1 MAPLYELILS
11 AHLQA
16 VDREGILQAFGIMKC
31 PASERPCKEGN
42 GGPRRVLTAGT
53 KPRPP
58 ALRPTRPLPL
68 QNPGPP
74 PPDWAKL
81 DIPGA
86 GKTQLRRSSHSESTL
101 FSRYQEAE
109 PLDGSPQATTV
120 LENQGWRTQALGHVA
135 EPRRSPGRVGPT
147 LQGQTVAG
155 PSSVSDSPTSRARR
169 PRPREGR
176 NLPKTTQ
183 REAGAPK
190 PRLTVG

>member
-135 EPRRSPGRVGPT
+135 EPRRSRAVRVRRSKVRLWPGLRASPT
-147 LQGQTVAG
+147 LPLRGLGGRG
-155 PSSVSDSPTSRARR
+155 PERGGTC
-169 PRPREGR
+169 PRPHSERR
-176 NLPKTTQ
+176 
-183 REAGAPK
+183 APRS
-190 PRLTVG
+190 PGSP